1 MLEVLTNPNKFFE
14 TRKKG
19 EESLKLPV
27 FIVLISGIIG
37 GVSTFLSSSI
47 MMEAI
52 FSHG

>member
-19 EESLKLPV
+19 RENLKIPV

-37 GVSTFLSSSI
+37 GISAFCR
-47 MMEAI
+47 AA
-52 FSHG
+52 